1 MYKKFLKR
9 LIDFCIALIAS
20 PFVCVVVLIM
30 APIIY
35 FNDPG
40 PIFYNAK
47 RRGKNG
53 KVFKMYKLRSM
64 YVNAPDIRND
74 DGSTFNSSEDN
85 RVTKVGKFMRKTS
98 IDELPQFFNVL
109 FGDMSIIGPR
119 PILATQ
125 PYEKLSDLAKE
136 RLKIRPGITGYAQ
149 AYYRNAIGEE
159 EKFKVDCYYGEHIS
173 FVLDVKILIKTF
185 ATVIKRDNI
194 YVSEQQK

>member
-1 MYKKFLKR
+1 MYKRCFKR
-9 LIDFCIALIAS
+9 LIDFCIALVAS
-20 PFVCVVVLIM
+20 PFVGIAILIM

-47 RRGKNG
+47 RRGKDG

-64 YVNAPDIRND
+64 YVNAPDLRNE
-74 DGSTFNSSEDN
+74 DGSTFNSSEDS

-98 IDELPQFFNVL
+98 IDELPQVFNVL

-159 EKFKVDCYYGEHIS
+159 EKFKVDCYYGKHIS
-173 FVLDVKILIKTF
+173 FVLDIKILVKTIV
-185 ATVIKRDNI
+185 TVIKKDNI
-194 YVSEQQK
+194 YISKQ

>member
-1 MYKKFLKR
+1 MYNRVCKR
-9 LIDFCIALIAS
+9 LIDFVLALIAS
-20 PFVCVVVLIM
+20 PFVCIVILIM

-35 FNDPG
+35 LNDPG
-40 PIFYNAK
+40 PIFFNAK
-47 RRGKNG
+47 RRGKDG

-64 YVNAPDIRND
+64 YVNAPDLRND
-74 DGSTFNSSEDN
+74 DGSTFNSSEDS
-85 RVTKVGKFMRKTS
+85 RVTKVGRFMRKTS
-98 IDELPQFFNVL
+98 IDELPQVFNVL

-125 PYEKLSDLAKE
+125 PYEKLSDLAKK

-173 FVLDVKILIKTF
+173 FILDIKILVKTF
-185 ATVIKRDNI
+185 VTVIKKDNI
-194 YVSEQQK
+194 YVSEQKK